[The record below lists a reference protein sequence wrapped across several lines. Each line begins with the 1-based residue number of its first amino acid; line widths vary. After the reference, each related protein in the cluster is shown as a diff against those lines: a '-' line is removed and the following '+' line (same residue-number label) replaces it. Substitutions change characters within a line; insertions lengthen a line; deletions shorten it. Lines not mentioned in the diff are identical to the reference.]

1 MESRFDRAGP
11 PDDRWWREPL
21 SHVVSGRKVVLVG
34 GAAAGWTA
42 AIGRLRALG
51 ARDLLVVATEGAGA
65 GPQPEARVMI
75 ERPPPGDG
83 MMSAMR
89 GAISLIGHPT
99 AAMRAAIADF
109 DPHGSAIYLGHFLNE
124 SPSIDGR
131 PFLAH
136 RRPEWVA
143 LEDKTVLA
151 ELLASAGITSAPSA
165 VVALVDAAGTR
176 HELDLG
182 SGTVWA
188 ADSTSGFH
196 GGAAGTRWVVSDD
209 DAVRVTSE
217 LGREAQD
224 VRIMPFLEGIAT
236 SIHGIVLPD
245 GIATVRPVELVTL
258 RRGRDLVY
266 SGCATFWDPADD
278 VRAEMQQAARR
289 LGDVL
294 RHQVDFRG
302 AFTIDGIATS
312 SGFRPTELNPRFGA
326 GLGVMT
332 RGKPDLPP
340 IPLVLDL
347 IVGGYPLDIS
357 AAELEA
363 LLVTS
368 ADAQRAGGTWNLHVD
383 LSGEIAERAACFD
396 GERWRWAHDG
406 EDADAV
412 VVGAGDFASARFV
425 PERTP
430 VGPSV
435 GAPAAAF
442 WQFFDDEHG
451 THVGPLT
458 APRDVTVR

>member
-1 MESRFDRAGP
+1 MESRSDGASP

-89 GAISLIGHPT
+89 GAAISLIGHPT
-99 AAMRAAIADF
+99 ATMRAAIAEF

-151 ELLASAGITSAPSA
+151 ELLASAGITSARSA
-165 VVALVDAAGTR
+165 VVALVD
-176 HELDLG
+176 
-182 SGTVWA
+182 
-188 ADSTSGFH
+188 
-196 GGAAGTRWVVSDD
+196 AAGTRWVVSDD

-217 LGREAQD
+217 LGRQAQD

-302 AFTIDGIATS
+302 AFTLDGIATS
-312 SGFRPTELNPRFGA
+312 GGFRPTELNPRFGA

-340 IPLVLDL
+340 IPLVRRH
-347 IVGGYPLDIS
+347 PL
-357 AAELEA
+357 A
-363 LLVTS
+363 L
-368 ADAQRAGGTWNLHVD
+368 GTRRRGRRR
-383 LSGEIAERAACFD
+383 SR
-396 GERWRWAHDG
+396 RR
-406 EDADAV
+406 
-412 VVGAGDFASARFV
+412 R
-425 PERTP
+425 R
-430 VGPSV
+430 
-435 GAPAAAF
+435 
-442 WQFFDDEHG
+442 
-451 THVGPLT
+451 
-458 APRDVTVR
+458 

>member
-65 GPQPEARVMI
+65 GRQPEARVMI

-89 GAISLIGHPT
+89 GAAISLIGHPT
-99 AAMRAAIADF
+99 ATMRAAIAEF

-151 ELLASAGITSAPSA
+151 ELLASAGITSARSA
-165 VVALVDAAGTR
+165 VVALVD
-176 HELDLG
+176 
-182 SGTVWA
+182 
-188 ADSTSGFH
+188 
-196 GGAAGTRWVVSDD
+196 AAGTRWVVSDD

-224 VRIMPFLEGIAT
+224 VRIMPFLEGTARP
-236 SIHGIVLPD
+236 HRRRLP
-245 GIATVRPVELVTL
+245 ARHLC
-258 RRGRDLVY
+258 RRTG
-266 SGCATFWDPADD
+266 G
-278 VRAEMQQAARR
+278 AARHVR
-289 LGDVL
+289 RRPARR
-294 RHQVDFRG
+294 RH
-302 AFTIDGIATS
+302 
-312 SGFRPTELNPRFGA
+312 
-326 GLGVMT
+326 
-332 RGKPDLPP
+332 
-340 IPLVLDL
+340 
-347 IVGGYPLDIS
+347 
-357 AAELEA
+357 
-363 LLVTS
+363 
-368 ADAQRAGGTWNLHVD
+368 WNLHVD
-383 LSGEIAERAACFD
+383 LSGEIAEQAACFD

-430 VGPSV
+430 VGPSI